1 MPDIRNYDVN
11 DKGLKQ
17 ADSDKSGG
25 VINQPLS
32 TLAKT
37 RRNGFEMVKKVRSAR
52 KRMPIVLDIIIA
64 ILLAAM
70 IVGVAVGGFY
80 AFRYFTVDYDTVEVE
95 YTLILD
101 ENVTGSLKNDQVY
114 CDVDGNT
121 LHFGKIKSTDVDE
134 NGRQIIVIA
143 HTVKYKPDMGY
154 SVGDERL
161 AVGCEYVLRTER
173 GKTLSGTVVEFVD
186 KSISNNEKGGR

>member
-1 MPDIRNYDVN
+1 MPDIRNQDVN
-11 DKGLKQ
+11 DNGLKQ

-25 VINQPLS
+25 IMNQPLGS
-32 TLAKT
+32 LAKT
-37 RRNGFEMVKKVRSAR
+37 RKNSFEMVKRVRSAR

-70 IVGVAVGGFY
+70 ICALAVGGFY
-80 AFRYFTVDYDTVEVE
+80 AFRHFTVDYDTVEVE
-95 YTLILD
+95 YTVVID
-101 ENVTGSLKNDQVY
+101 EKIAVNLKNDQVY

-121 LHFGKIKSTDVDE
+121 LHFGKIKSMSVDD

-143 HTVKYKPDMGY
+143 QTVKYKPDMGY
-154 SVGDERL
+154 SIGNERL
-161 AVGCEYVLRTER
+161 AVGCEYILRTER
-173 GKTLSGTVVEFVD
+173 GKILSGTVVEFVD